1 MRESGMVNER
11 MLIDRAQAVARGCV
25 LHVLGNECQKKAA
38 QVKKGEF
45 RVPSKSQ
52 VVFGVEEFHISLLP
66 SPPPPP
72 SLSLYIYPVLSST
85 FPHKPT
91 TPYPSFAK
99 HFAFALV
106 VLLYLMHYKYSNM
119 GCLLLLLSWIK
130 TPSCYLWVYLVI
142 FHPFWRW
149 RSQALSGVEGWWNC
163 LLASGS
169 TPLMKSWWCTIWNER
184 PSLFRCLLQS
194 FLSLTFS

>member
-1 MRESGMVNER
+1 MSACLLTEHRPWPVDVSYTFWETSV
-11 MLIDRAQAVARGCV
+11 
-25 LHVLGNECQKKAA
+25 QKK
-38 QVKKGEF
+38 QPKSRKGSSEF
-45 RVPSKSQ
+45 LVRAKWCLELRN
-52 VVFGVEEFHISLLP
+52 FTFLYSLLLL
-66 SPPPPP
+66 PPP

-130 TPSCYLWVYLVI
+130 TPSCYLWVYLVF

-163 LLASGS
+163 LLGSGS

>member
-11 MLIDRAQAVARGCV
+11 MLIDRAQAVAHGCV

-72 SLSLYIYPVLSST
+72 SLSIYIPCPFFYFPPQAHNPLSLLC
-85 FPHKPT
+85 K
-91 TPYPSFAK
+91 
-99 HFAFALV
+99 AFCFCFGCS
-106 VLLYLMHYKYSNM
+106 LYLMHYKYSNM

-163 LLASGS
+163 LLGSGS